1 MEVFYRI
8 LKSAL
13 KYKASDIHLKVGSPP
28 IVRVD
33 GRLYP
38 FKDFTPLKMEDLQE
52 MSALMMGEMQT
63 KHFQEF
69 HEVDLGYG
77 VPGIGRFRVNVYQQR
92 SSLVIAMR
100 IISFDILGFESL
112 NLPPIV
118 EKLIDEQ
125 RRGLILVTGTTGSG
139 KSTTLAAMIDYI
151 NHHRSENIITIEDPI
166 EFLHRD
172 NLSVINQ
179 REVGLDTT
187 SFAAALRAALR
198 QDPDVLLVGEMRD
211 LETIEIALAAAETGH
226 MVLSTLHTVDA
237 LETVNRI
244 VSAFPPYQQP
254 QVRLQLAS
262 ILRGVISQRLIERHD
277 QKGRVPAIE
286 VMINNSIVHECICD
300 ADKTIEIKD
309 AIAKGFTIYG
319 MQSFDQSI
327 LSLYRNGLISYED
340 ALKETSNPDD
350 FLLKI
355 QGVSSSS
362 DTSWDAFD
370 KAEADTDAEGD
381 AIIDQENVTAVEN
394 DEMEIERFAK

>member
-1 MEVFYRI
+1 MELFHNI
-8 LKSAL
+8 LKTAL
-13 KYKASDIHLKVGSPP
+13 NFKASDIHLKAGAPP

-38 FKDFTPLKMEDLQE
+38 FKDFPRLSVDNLKQ
-52 MSALMMGEMQT
+52 MSENMMGPAQKEYLRD
-63 KHFQEF
+63 F

-77 VPGIGRFRVNVYQQR
+77 VPGIGRFRVNIYQQR

-100 IISFDILGFESL
+100 TISFEILDLATL
-112 NLPPIV
+112 NMPPIV
-118 EKLIDEQ
+118 EQLIKEQ

-151 NHHRSENIITIEDPI
+151 NQHRSENIITIEDPI
-166 EFLHRD
+166 EYLHRD
-172 NLSVINQ
+172 NLSLINQ
-179 REVGLDTT
+179 REVGFDTT
-187 SFAAALRAALR
+187 SFALALRAALR

-211 LETIEIALAAAETGH
+211 LETIEIAMTAAETGH
-226 MVLSTLHTVDA
+226 LVLSTLHTVDA
-237 LETVNRI
+237 VETINRI
-244 VSAFPPYQQP
+244 ISVFPPHQQA

-262 ILRGVISQRLIERHD
+262 ILRGVISQRLIERCD

-286 VMINNSIVHECICD
+286 VLINTPMVRECIAD
-300 ADKTIEIKD
+300 PDKTLEIKD
-309 AIAKGFTIYG
+309 AIVKGHSIYG

-327 LSLYRNGLISYED
+327 LSHYRNGYISYDE
-340 ALKETSNPDD
+340 ALQQSSNPDD

-370 KAEADTDAEGD
+370 GSGEAADETPLKSAD
-381 AIIDQENVTAVEN
+381 
-394 DEMEIERFAK
+394 DEMDIERFAK